1 MLQVGGQHG
10 VAVSQE
16 ANAVSPEARPK
27 QNVKLARRCIA
38 VRDRRGMELRGS
50 EGYIIVFTCIV
61 STQSQTNPNLD
72 APVLMLDMSP
82 SF

>member
-10 VAVSQE
+10 VVVSQE
-16 ANAVSPEARPK
+16 ASAVSPEARPN

-50 EGYIIVFTCIV
+50 EGYITVFTCII

-72 APVLMLDMSP
+72 APVLMLDLSP